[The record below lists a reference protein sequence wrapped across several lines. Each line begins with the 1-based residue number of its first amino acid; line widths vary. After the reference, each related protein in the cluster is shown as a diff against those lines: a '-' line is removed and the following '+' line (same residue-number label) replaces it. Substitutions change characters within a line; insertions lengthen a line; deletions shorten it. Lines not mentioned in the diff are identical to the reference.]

1 MGGVGPGGAPGKLP
15 PPAGGPYNPRMATP
29 THVVPKSWGE
39 EHWIVNRDYCGKKLV
54 LKKGHRCSLHFH
66 KVKDEVFYV
75 IKGKVF
81 LELGSEEHILGV
93 GDHRHVAIGTV
104 HRFTGLEDAEII
116 EFSTHHEDSDSHRV
130 EIGGAVDLAT
140 LGFA

>member
-1 MGGVGPGGAPGKLP
+1 
-15 PPAGGPYNPRMATP
+15 MATP

-81 LELGSEEHILGV
+81 LELGSEQHILGV

-140 LGFA
+140 LGFS

>member
-1 MGGVGPGGAPGKLP
+1 
-15 PPAGGPYNPRMATP
+15 MATP

-75 IKGKVF
+75 IKGRVY
-81 LELGSEEHILGV
+81 LELGDEKVELV
-93 GDHRHVAIGTV
+93 PGDHRHVATGAV
-104 HRFTGLEDAEII
+104 HRFTGLEDSEII
-116 EFSTHHEDSDSHRV
+116 EFSTHHEDEDSHRL
-130 EIGGAVDLAT
+130 EIGGKCDLKT
-140 LGFA
+140 LPVR